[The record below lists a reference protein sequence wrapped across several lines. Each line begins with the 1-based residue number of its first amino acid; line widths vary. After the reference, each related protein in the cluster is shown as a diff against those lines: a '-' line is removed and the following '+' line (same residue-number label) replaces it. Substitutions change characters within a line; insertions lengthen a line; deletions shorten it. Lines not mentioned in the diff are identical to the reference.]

1 MKKKRTYKR
10 IALTLS
16 LCLILLW
23 SILGTGASLAWFAD
37 TSPEVNNIFH
47 FAEFDL
53 KVSYRV
59 AKDTYRELDG
69 QTKVFDEQAL
79 YEPGYVQ
86 VVVLKIE
93 NEGTVPFN
101 FNTAVNVTDY
111 TPAINVFGQSFNLQD
126 HLTFGVVSAETEAQ
140 LDAQIATR
148 KQAMAHANMPLNN
161 YSTDVAA
168 LDAKDEA
175 YLAIIVCMPEE
186 VGNEANYRGTD
197 VPEVE
202 LGVIVSATQQ
212 AN

>member
-1 MKKKRTYKR
+1 M
-10 IALTLS
+10 
-16 LCLILLW
+16 
-23 SILGTGASLAWFAD
+23 
-37 TSPEVNNIFH
+37 
-47 FAEFDL
+47 
-53 KVSYRV
+53 
-59 AKDTYRELDG
+59 
-69 QTKVFDEQAL
+69 
-79 YEPGYVQ
+79 
-86 VVVLKIE
+86 VVLKIE

-168 LDAKDEA
+168 LDAKDEL

>member
-16 LCLILLW
+16 LSMILLW
-23 SILGTGASLAWFAD
+23 AVLGTGVSLAWFAD

-53 KVSYRV
+53 KVSYRLENGSY
-59 AKDTYRELDG
+59 KELDG

-86 VVVLKIE
+86 TVILKIK

-126 HLTFGVVSAETEAQ
+126 YLTFGVVSAKTEAE

-148 KQAMAHANMPLNN
+148 KQAAAHANMSLNN
-161 YSTDVAA
+161 YSTDVAELA
-168 LDAKDEA
+168 AKDEA
-175 YLAIIVCMPEE
+175 YLAIIVGMPEE

-212 AN
+212 AD